1 MEGLRSN
8 CESTPALRA
17 KSSEVPQ
24 KLPTY
29 RKMRL
34 KSIAR
39 ISEWEVEINQGIT
52 GMRNPGIPGNFRGF
66 RVTVVRLT
74 TGQHGI
80 FLEPYKF

>member
-52 GMRNPGIPGNFRGF
+52 GMRNPGIPGKSLKGTHWATRYGIISCYDFF
-66 RVTVVRLT
+66 TV
-74 TGQHGI
+74 
-80 FLEPYKF
+80 